1 MAAHQVSVTLE
12 PDRRVVVVGAINA
25 AAELAAA
32 EVTDVLKLDAA
43 RVIASVFDEAS
54 ATWSLHAATGE
65 LVRAHVV
72 IAAREALLS
81 PWVPELAGRDQFRGV
96 SFAAARW
103 DAGFDPAGKRIAL
116 VGADSVAGH
125 HIGRLAGAASVTVFA
140 HAPRRTVPELPI
152 PSTRARRWLYR
163 RLRPG
168 ATHRESGPVLVG
180 SAIDTLTAFG
190 VRTRDGVDHPAD
202 AVVYGTGFTPADPGA
217 GATVGVG
224 GVTLRHGWTD
234 GTEPYF
240 GVAMHGFPNYFVL
253 GGSSA
258 EETGAQ
264 ARYVAECVRLL
275 ADSGAT
281 RIEVRRSS
289 QQVFNERVY
298 VRAVQ
303 PQPVSRAFDLSNGSP
318 REGRESYDGAATL
331 MLAGTPHPVRVR
343 LGGRLDPI
351 DGRYHWQGT
360 VFGSPSEPLPDHA
373 LSRAQTAILTVGD
386 RSAPARITEQT
397 PWGTH
402 SIVGVGAPP
411 YPLGGN

>member
-1 MAAHQVSVTLE
+1 MTHE
-12 PDRRVVVVGAINA
+12 PDRRVVVVGAGA
-25 AAELAAA
+25 VTAELTAAG
-32 EVTDVLKLDAA
+32 VTDVLELDAG
-43 RVIASVFDEAS
+43 RVVGSVFDDAS
-54 ATWSLHAATGE
+54 ATWSLHAASGE
-65 LVRAHVV
+65 VVRARVV
-72 IAAREALLS
+72 IAAREALLV

-96 SFAAARW
+96 SFAAASW
-103 DAGFDPAGKRIAL
+103 DAGFDPAGKRIAF

-125 HIGRLAGAASVTVFA
+125 HIARLGRAASVTVFA
-140 HAPRRTVPELPI
+140 HAPRRTVPELPL
-152 PSTRARRWLYR
+152 PSTRARRWLRR

-168 ATHRESGPVLVG
+168 ATHRTSGPVLAG
-180 SAIDTLTAFG
+180 SAIDTLTASG

-202 AVVYGTGFTPADPGA
+202 AVVYGTGFTPAGPGA
-217 GATVGVG
+217 GATVVGAG
-224 GVTLRHGWTD
+224 GVTLRHGWAD

-253 GGSSA
+253 GGSRA
-258 EETGAQ
+258 EDAGAR

-275 ADSGAT
+275 TDSGAT

-298 VRAVQ
+298 VRTVQ
-303 PQPVSRAFDLSNGSP
+303 PQPVSRAFNLSIGSP
-318 REGRESYDGAATL
+318 REDRESYDGAATL

-343 LGGRLDPI
+343 LAGRLDPI

-373 LSRAQTAILTVGD
+373 LRRAQTATLTVGE

-402 SIVGVGAPP
+402 SIAGVGAPP